1 MRGDKCDGM
10 EKCGEG
16 TNKND
21 ANIHTYIYIDIHT
34 PMHMEAYAPAY
45 TCIYSTRVCVRAYQD
60 TRTCMHIH
68 SCTDIIRA
76 QVKVHADIN
85 RYKMYRSH

>member
-1 MRGDKCDGM
+1 MTNVM
-10 EKCGEG
+10 EW
-16 TNKND
+16 KNV
-21 ANIHTYIYIDIHT
+21 ARIQTKMTQTYIYIFINIHT